1 MFGRIFGRGKDDHD
15 QAVCAECGRT
25 LLAGEWTQT
34 IIDERGDE
42 RLICSLCGQAYAGQS
57 APVAAAPAPAN
68 NGRVR
73 ETRSESFFD
82 EREEPAFSPAPAP
95 VASPAPEPANE
106 EPARDTRAESDA
118 FWQALKDKDAQIEA
132 LKADLARAEAERQE
146 LAGRFARLGAT
157 DERADAEPGSLT
169 GDSSEPGERTW
180 GETPAEFA
188 AEMAALRASEQA
200 QAAPAAAAPAQP
212 TSISPAPT
220 SPYDALGPQDEAAQA
235 ARSPYDEL
243 QPEPEVVAEEAVV
256 EEAAEVALV
265 EAALADAVTP
275 VEAEAMEP
283 APATDQADDA
293 GEDTADVPAVHPVVF
308 EDTQPIPAIDD
319 EMLAAAA
326 AEEDEDDA
334 STGEISATE
343 AAVAVAGGD
352 LPGEPEP
359 AAEDAAASAA
369 EAEAA
374 AASLT
379 LLQRGVDLLNVS
391 RVPRKIAETNEQLGL
406 PHVHAGFDGEVVVV
420 TFMWTMGWYRFRVDL
435 DDGGVALDDR
445 GYEELT
451 LQPNAGVRADGTV
464 QLAPAQISR
473 AAAQRIQ
480 AAPEVHAADQ
490 PGPATAPAERET
502 PREAAQKPPEFL
514 SKSLLGQ
521 RSDDESAS
529 WEKTQARD
537 FDWER

>member
-1 MFGRIFGRGKDDHD
+1 MFGRIFGRGKDDQD

-34 IIDERGDE
+34 VIDDRGDE
-42 RLICSLCGQAYAGQS
+42 RLICSLCGQAYAGS
-57 APVAAAPAPAN
+57 SEAVAAAPAPAN

-73 ETRSESFFD
+73 ETRSESSFFD
-82 EREEPAFSPAPAP
+82 ER
-95 VASPAPEPANE
+95 APEPA
-106 EPARDTRAESDA
+106 PAAFAPAAAAARDARAESDA
-118 FWQALKDKDAQIEA
+118 FWQALKDKDAQIEQI
-132 LKADLARAEAERQE
+132 KAQLARAEAERQE
-146 LAGRFARLGAT
+146 LAGRFAHLGTA

-188 AEMAALRASEQA
+188 AEMAALREDEQ
-200 QAAPAAAAPAQP
+200 APAAPGAA
-212 TSISPAPT
+212 SSSDAP
-220 SPYDALGPQDEAAQA
+220 G
-235 ARSPYDEL
+235 
-243 QPEPEVVAEEAVV
+243 PEPREVAEVMV
-256 EEAAEVALV
+256 AAEVV
-265 EAALADAVTP
+265 EAVAAGETAMPAAATDAPVAAGADEGPDADA
-275 VEAEAMEP
+275 AG
-283 APATDQADDA
+283 AP
-293 GEDTADVPAVHPVVF
+293 PVHPVVF
-308 EDTQPIPAIDD
+308 EDTQPIATIDEDVLTDAD
-319 EMLAAAA
+319 EEDANTGEIAA
-326 AEEDEDDA
+326 AE
-334 STGEISATE
+334 
-343 AAVAVAGGD
+343 AAAIVAAAGGE
-352 LPGEPEP
+352 LPGEPAP
-359 AAEDAAASAA
+359 ADGEQMIQSAA

-406 PHVHAGFDGEVVVV
+406 PHVHVGFAGDVVAV
-420 TFMWTMGWYRFRVDL
+420 TFMWTMGWYRFRIDIDSGAV
-435 DDGGVALDDR
+435 GMDDR

-473 AAAQRIQ
+473 AAAQRVAQ
-480 AAPEVHAADQ
+480 APPETPLAQPAAAAPQ
-490 PGPATAPAERET
+490 AERET

-537 FDWER
+537 FDWDR

>member
-34 IIDERGDE
+34 IIDEHGDE
-42 RLICSLCGQAYAGQS
+42 RLICSLCGQAYAGQHE
-57 APVAAAPAPAN
+57 PIAAAPATAN

-73 ETRSESFFD
+73 ETRSESAFFED
-82 EREEPAFSPAPAP
+82 PAPLEYPAPDPEPAFAPAP
-95 VASPAPEPANE
+95 VPAREV
-106 EPARDTRAESDA
+106 RDTRAESDA
-118 FWQALKDKDAQIEA
+118 FWQALKDKDSQIEQ
-132 LKADLARAEAERQE
+132 LKAELARAEAERQE
-146 LAGRFARLGAT
+146 LAGRFAHLGAAGAV
-157 DERADAEPGSLT
+157 ADVEPGSLT

-188 AEMAALRASEQA
+188 AEMAALREAEQVQA
-200 QAAPAAAAPAQP
+200 YPAAPAEDAAALSP
-212 TSISPAPT
+212 T
-220 SPYDALGPQDEAAQA
+220 PYDALE
-235 ARSPYDEL
+235 
-243 QPEPEVVAEEAVV
+243 PEPEAAIEEVAVAEVAETMVV
-256 EEAAEVALV
+256 EETAAPADDLAAEPGTDEL
-265 EAALADAVTP
+265 EA
-275 VEAEAMEP
+275 P
-283 APATDQADDA
+283 AP
-293 GEDTADVPAVHPVVF
+293 EEPAVHPVVF
-308 EDTQPIPAIDD
+308 EDTQPIPAIDA
-319 EMLAAAA
+319 EMLAAAEA
-326 AEEDEDDA
+326 EDDA
-334 STGEISATE
+334 STGEIAAADAA
-343 AAVAVAGGD
+343 AAVAVAGGM
-352 LPGEPEP
+352 LPGEPVPVAQEP
-359 AAEDAAASAA
+359 AGPTAA

-406 PHVHAGFDGEVVVV
+406 PHVHCGFDGETVAV
-420 TFMWTMGWYRFRVDL
+420 TFMWTMGWYRFFVDI
-435 DDGGVALDDR
+435 DSGDVSMSDR

-473 AAAQRIQ
+473 AAAQRVQ
-480 AAPEVHAADQ
+480 TPAETPAAAQPAPAAAAPV
-490 PGPATAPAERET
+490 APVEPET

-529 WEKTQARD
+529 WEQTQARD
-537 FDWER
+537 FDWDR